1 MSQQSTQNGAGA
13 IRFRSLRIRRSFM
26 KRALIFLLTMY
37 AVVTSA
43 DELKVSQPAPGEVIH
58 VATALDHLTVLEF
71 GEPVT
76 MAAAGS
82 PAFQI
87 ERHEDKVF
95 IKPLKA
101 GVSTDLFV
109 WTASRRFAYEL
120 EPPGEVKNMN
130 FAVDNRI
137 PAPKP
142 VARQQRTSGRNCRHD
157 VHACISWSRA
167 RGLDQHQGCQRPH
180 HRPHRACISV
190 PEHSLHSLF
199 NSESVGPA
207 ISSDHADNCRG
218 PCAAATISVMSFH
231 HVQLDDQTLRRLGEL
246 RERPLSLA
254 RAEVEKEDLQPGE
267 ETQGVVAIREQVVAP
282 TIFQLTFGPLGSS
295 TRCKPLWC
303 SSMSGRVHHGN
314 RDAEASARRLCAR
327 S

>member
-1 MSQQSTQNGAGA
+1 
-13 IRFRSLRIRRSFM
+13 M
-26 KRALIFLLTMY
+26 KRALIFLLTIY
-37 AVVTSA
+37 AVVTAA

-120 EPPGEVKNMN
+120 EAPGEVKNMN
-130 FAVDNRI
+130 FAVDNRVPTPKPASDSKEQMNDI
-137 PAPKP
+137 ADMMFTRAFLGAERVDSTSIKNAKDRITVRIEHVFQSRNTLYIHYSIRNQSARPYRVTTPVIAEVLAPK
-142 VARQQRTSGRNCRHD
+142 
-157 VHACISWSRA
+157 
-167 RGLDQHQGCQRPH
+167 
-180 HRPHRACISV
+180 
-190 PEHSLHSLF
+190 
-199 NSESVGPA
+199 
-207 ISSDHADNCRG
+207 
-218 PCAAATISVMSFH
+218 ATISVMSFH
-231 HVQLDDQTLRRLGEL
+231 HVQLDDQTIRRLGEL
-246 RERPLSLA
+246 GERPLSQS
-254 RAEVEKEDLQPGE
+254 RAEVDKQDLQPGE

-282 TIFQLTFGPLGSS
+282 TIFQLTFGLLGPRKVQA
-295 TRCKPLWC
+295 TL
-303 SSMSGRVHHGN
+303 VF
-314 RDAEASARRLCAR
+314 
-327 S
+327 

>member
-1 MSQQSTQNGAGA
+1 
-13 IRFRSLRIRRSFM
+13 M

-37 AVVTSA
+37 AVVTLA
-43 DELKVSQPAPGEVIH
+43 DELKVNQPAPGEVIH

-137 PAPKP
+137 PTPKP
-142 VARQQRTSGRNCRHD
+142 VPDSSAHLEEIADMMFTRAFLGAERVDSTSIRDAKDRITIRIEHVFQSRNTLYIHYSIRNQSARSYRVTTPTI
-157 VHACISWSRA
+157 AEA
-167 RGLDQHQGCQRPH
+167 LAPRP
-180 HRPHRACISV
+180 
-190 PEHSLHSLF
+190 
-199 NSESVGPA
+199 
-207 ISSDHADNCRG
+207 
-218 PCAAATISVMSFH
+218 TISVMSFH

-282 TIFQLTFGPLGSS
+282 TIFQLTFGSLGPRKVQA
-295 TRCKPLWC
+295 T
-303 SSMSGRVHHGN
+303 MVF
-314 RDAEASARRLCAR
+314 
-327 S
+327 

>member
-1 MSQQSTQNGAGA
+1 
-13 IRFRSLRIRRSFM
+13 M

-37 AVVTSA
+37 AVVTAA

-101 GVSTDLFV
+101 SVSTDLFV

-130 FAVDNRI
+130 FAVDSRV

-142 VARQQRTSGRNCRHD
+142 VPESKDQINDIADMMFTRALLGVERVDSTSIKDAKDRITVRIEDVFQSRNTTYIHYSIRNHSTRPYR
-157 VHACISWSRA
+157 VTTPQVAEAIAPEASISI
-167 RGLDQHQGCQRPH
+167 Q
-180 HRPHRACISV
+180 
-190 PEHSLHSLF
+190 SL
-199 NSESVGPA
+199 
-207 ISSDHADNCRG
+207 RR
-218 PCAAATISVMSFH
+218 M
-231 HVQLDDQTLRRLGEL
+231 QLDGQMLHKIGKL
-246 RERPLSLA
+246 RERQLTLA
-254 RAEVEKEDLQPGE
+254 KAEVQKEDIQPGE
-267 ETQGVVAIREQVVAP
+267 ETRGVIAIRETVAGP
-282 TIFQLTFGPLGSS
+282 SILQLKFGPEGSHPVQA
-295 TRCKPLWC
+295 T
-303 SSMSGRVHHGN
+303 MVF
-314 RDAEASARRLCAR
+314 
-327 S
+327 

>member
-1 MSQQSTQNGAGA
+1 
-13 IRFRSLRIRRSFM
+13 M
-26 KRALIFLLTMY
+26 KRALIFLLAIY

-43 DELKVSQPAPGEVIH
+43 DELKVNQPAPGEVIH

-130 FAVDNRI
+130 FAVDSRI
-137 PAPKP
+137 PTPKP
-142 VARQQRTSGRNCRHD
+142 APDSSAHLEEIADMMFTRAFLGAERVDSTSIRDAKDRITVRIEHVFQSRNTLYIHYSIRNQSARPYRVTTPAVAEALAPQ
-157 VHACISWSRA
+157 
-167 RGLDQHQGCQRPH
+167 
-180 HRPHRACISV
+180 
-190 PEHSLHSLF
+190 
-199 NSESVGPA
+199 
-207 ISSDHADNCRG
+207 
-218 PCAAATISVMSFH
+218 ATISIMSFH
-231 HVQLDDQTLRRLGEL
+231 HVQLDDQMLRRLGEL
-246 RERPLSLA
+246 RERPLSPA
-254 RAEVEKEDLQPGE
+254 RAEVDKQDLQPGE
-267 ETQGVVAIREQVVAP
+267 ETPGVVAIREQVVAP
-282 TIFQLTFGPLGSS
+282 AIFQLTFGSLGP
-295 TRCKPLWC
+295 R
-303 SSMSGRVHHGN
+303 RVQ
-314 RDAEASARRLCAR
+314 ATMVF
-327 S
+327 

>member
-1 MSQQSTQNGAGA
+1 
-13 IRFRSLRIRRSFM
+13 M

-37 AVVTSA
+37 AVVTAA

-76 MAAAGS
+76 MAAAGN

-101 GVSTDLFV
+101 GVSTDLFI

-130 FAVDNRI
+130 FAVDSRVPTPKPASDSKEQMNDIADMMFTRAFLGAERVDSTSIRDARDRI
-137 PAPKP
+137 TVRIEHVFQSRNTLYIHYSIRNQSARPYRVTTPVIAEVLAPK
-142 VARQQRTSGRNCRHD
+142 
-157 VHACISWSRA
+157 
-167 RGLDQHQGCQRPH
+167 
-180 HRPHRACISV
+180 
-190 PEHSLHSLF
+190 
-199 NSESVGPA
+199 
-207 ISSDHADNCRG
+207 
-218 PCAAATISVMSFH
+218 ATISVMSFH
-231 HVQLDDQTLRRLGEL
+231 HVQLDDQTIRRLGEL
-246 RERPLSLA
+246 KERPLSPA
-254 RAEVEKEDLQPGE
+254 GAEVDKQDLQPGE

-282 TIFQLTFGPLGSS
+282 TIFQLTFGSLGPRKVQA
-295 TRCKPLWC
+295 TL
-303 SSMSGRVHHGN
+303 VF
-314 RDAEASARRLCAR
+314 
-327 S
+327 

>member
-1 MSQQSTQNGAGA
+1 
-13 IRFRSLRIRRSFM
+13 M

-37 AVVTSA
+37 AVVTAA

-101 GVSTDLFV
+101 GASTDLFV

-130 FAVDNRI
+130 FAVDNRV

-142 VARQQRTSGRNCRHD
+142 VPESKDQINDIADMMFT
-157 VHACISWSRA
+157 RA
-167 RGLDQHQGCQRPH
+167 RCSELSAWTRPASKMPKIALLFASRTYFSPEIQHIFTTQ
-180 HRPHRACISV
+180 S
-190 PEHSLHSLF
+190 
-199 NSESVGPA
+199 
-207 ISSDHADNCRG
+207 
-218 PCAAATISVMSFH
+218 ATI
-231 HVQLDDQTLRRLGEL
+231 
-246 RERPLSLA
+246 P
-254 RAEVEKEDLQPGE
+254 
-267 ETQGVVAIREQVVAP
+267 
-282 TIFQLTFGPLGSS
+282 
-295 TRCKPLWC
+295 
-303 SSMSGRVHHGN
+303 RVRIG
-314 RDAEASARRLCAR
+314 
-327 S
+327 

>member
-1 MSQQSTQNGAGA
+1 
-13 IRFRSLRIRRSFM
+13 M
-26 KRALIFLLTMY
+26 KRTLIFLLTMY
-37 AVVTSA
+37 AIATAA

-101 GVSTDLFV
+101 GVSTDLFI

-130 FAVDNRI
+130 FAVDSRI
-137 PAPKP
+137 PTPKP
-142 VARQQRTSGRNCRHD
+142 VPDSSAHLEVIADMMFTRAFLGAERVDSTGIKDAKDRITVRIEHVFQSRNTLYIHYSIRNQSARTYRVITPVIAEALAPQ
-157 VHACISWSRA
+157 
-167 RGLDQHQGCQRPH
+167 
-180 HRPHRACISV
+180 
-190 PEHSLHSLF
+190 
-199 NSESVGPA
+199 
-207 ISSDHADNCRG
+207 
-218 PCAAATISVMSFH
+218 ATISVMSFH
-231 HVQLDDQTLRRLGEL
+231 HVQLGDQMLHRLGQL
-246 RERPLSLA
+246 RERPLSPA
-254 RAEVEKEDLQPGE
+254 RAEFDKQDLQPGE

-282 TIFQLTFGPLGSS
+282 TILQLTFGSLGPRKVQA
-295 TRCKPLWC
+295 T
-303 SSMSGRVHHGN
+303 MVF
-314 RDAEASARRLCAR
+314 
-327 S
+327 